1 MRNIGRRDFLKAAP
15 AVTGAMALAANVEG
29 AVVEQ
34 AQAAAGKTPRL
45 ADTAYTT
52 ADYPLQAI
60 PYFDVAVTDR
70 FWKKKIDTNAAVT
83 IPFEVQKLI
92 ETERRLSGNVLEAAI
107 LSLRTHPNQR
117 LQAQVDERIAQLR
130 NERWNGNNGFEVAA
144 AYYMTTGR
152 RDLLENA
159 TAAAWRLYD
168 EFQASDPPFSGGE
181 RDAINCIQL
190 YRATRDRKHLDLA
203 KHYLDI
209 RGRADSVNRSRHNQS
224 YAPVLEQREAVGHAV
239 NCASLM
245 VSLADVGVLTGID
258 AYLEASRQMWRDVV
272 ERKMYVTGGVGVT
285 GNEGFGEP
293 YALPNLSAYSETCAV
308 LMFMTLNHRLFLATG
323 DSRYVDVMERGMY
336 NNAVDGVS
344 TSGDRFFYVNRLAS
358 AGDGRDSR
366 WARASLECCPPNL
379 VRFLA
384 SMPGLIYAK
393 DARDTVYVNLY
404 IASKASFQ
412 VGGQQMRLALES
424 DMPWAGASR
433 LTVSAS
439 SPVNTSIKLRIPGWA
454 RERPVP
460 SSLYAYSER
469 RDSTVAIDVN
479 GAAVSA
485 APDAMGY
492 VSVDREWKDGDVVRI
507 TLPVEARRVLADQR
521 VKHDVRRVAIERG
534 PIVYCAEWP
543 DVDGGRVLDLQIDRD
558 APLTT
563 SMDDRLDGGAVLVRT
578 QARSLTKPSA
588 TAKPLTLVP
597 YYLWANRGAGEMA
610 VWLSTAG
617 YAIGDIGP
625 AGGYIFFENKNY
637 EADGWRYLEAA
648 PFDQSAGAK
657 WGCFRR
663 AIAGA
668 RATAIG
674 GGRQNTIDILHEC
687 TDSGVAAALC
697 ANLDVYG
704 VRGWF
709 LPSRDELAMMYRNL
723 KSAGLGDFRDGGLV
737 DNVSYWTSSQESA
750 DMSHHIDFAD
760 GGRQHYDDKDFPRRV
775 RAIRQI

>member
-1 MRNIGRRDFLKAAP
+1 
-15 AVTGAMALAANVEG
+15 
-29 AVVEQ
+29 
-34 AQAAAGKTPRL
+34 
-45 ADTAYTT
+45 
-52 ADYPLQAI
+52 
-60 PYFDVAVTDR
+60 
-70 FWKKKIDTNAAVT
+70 
-83 IPFEVQKLI
+83 
-92 ETERRLSGNVLEAAI
+92 
-107 LSLRTHPNQR
+107 
-117 LQAQVDERIAQLR
+117 
-130 NERWNGNNGFEVAA
+130 
-144 AYYMTTGR
+144 
-152 RDLLENA
+152 
-159 TAAAWRLYD
+159 
-168 EFQASDPPFSGGE
+168 
-181 RDAINCIQL
+181 
-190 YRATRDRKHLDLA
+190 
-203 KHYLDI
+203 
-209 RGRADSVNRSRHNQS
+209 
-224 YAPVLEQREAVGHAV
+224 
-239 NCASLM
+239 
-245 VSLADVGVLTGID
+245 
-258 AYLEASRQMWRDVV
+258 
-272 ERKMYVTGGVGVT
+272 
-285 GNEGFGEP
+285 
-293 YALPNLSAYSETCAV
+293 
-308 LMFMTLNHRLFLATG
+308 
-323 DSRYVDVMERGMY
+323 
-336 NNAVDGVS
+336 
-344 TSGDRFFYVNRLAS
+344 
-358 AGDGRDSR
+358 
-366 WARASLECCPPNL
+366 
-379 VRFLA
+379 
-384 SMPGLIYAK
+384 
-393 DARDTVYVNLY
+393 
-404 IASKASFQ
+404 
-412 VGGQQMRLALES
+412 
-424 DMPWAGASR
+424 
-433 LTVSAS
+433 
-439 SPVNTSIKLRIPGWA
+439 
-454 RERPVP
+454 
-460 SSLYAYSER
+460 
-469 RDSTVAIDVN
+469 
-479 GAAVSA
+479 VSA

-588 TAKPLTLVP
+588 AAKPLTLVP